1 MVTPVRCATSLKERT
16 DDDDDDTDDEE
27 QAVKAQFVSFPVV
40 MSPSGGTGRDGDGG
54 IGVGMRTRGRAQRG
68 QRDTMR
74 NKMMMF
80 TTTVPTEEEK
90 ADDDG
95 CVSRKRRK
103 PTDAVGAQK
112 TTSTSIGKGDGVKK
126 RRGRARAVLVEASE
140 NGNDGTAS
148 ATTIAGKAGGRRG
161 NTKSTTT
168 TTTTATTASKSA
180 ATQGRSV
187 VQILFEDASR
197 AEIRRRWVE
206 RTTTSSKSAGS
217 AGTTESSDAMTATTY
232 GGTPPVGMMGH
243 GSRSGATT
251 NTTTTRPR
259 RAAGKKKDNTE
270 GHLEYEL
277 GDTLAGE
284 YKILSLL
291 GEGTFGRVLECRD
304 TITEDVCAI
313 KVIRNVAKYR
323 DAAMTEIE
331 VLTHV
336 ALGDPGGG
344 GENFNCIKL
353 RRAFDYEGH
362 ICMVFDKFG
371 PSLFD
376 FLRTNRYKPFHPQT
390 VQSFGKQLLI
400 AVEYLHSI
408 GMIHTDLKPEN
419 VLLLNKSYRDNKT
432 YRVPVDHTIRL
443 IDFGSTTWHHRH
455 HSAVVSTR
463 HYRAPEIIL
472 GTGWSY
478 PCDMWS
484 VGCILVELLSGEAL
498 FRTHDNLEHL
508 AMMQHA
514 LETSVPSSV
523 ASKVHVSKRIDYFD
537 ARGKIN
543 WPNEATDAESYS
555 AVGKTGIIR
564 NVIEKHLDGEARELF
579 LDLITRL
586 LEFDPQVR
594 ITSKQARDHPF
605 FSINLESIE
614 WKISAYTKTARRSSR
629 QD

>member
-1 MVTPVRCATSLKERT
+1 
-16 DDDDDDTDDEE
+16 
-27 QAVKAQFVSFPVV
+27 
-40 MSPSGGTGRDGDGG
+40 MSPSGGDGAV
-54 IGVGMRTRGRAQRG
+54 GVGMRTRGRAQRG
-68 QRDTMR
+68 QRDTLG
-74 NKMMMF
+74 NKMMTTM
-80 TTTVPTEEEK
+80 TTTCTTTTTTTGEGK
-90 ADDDG
+90 GGDG
-95 CVSRKRRK
+95 GRRVTQKRRK
-103 PTDAVGAQK
+103 PTDGVGTQK
-112 TTSTSIGKGDGVKK
+112 MTSMSFGKGGGAKK
-126 RRGRARAVLVEASE
+126 RRAVSREATE
-140 NGNDGTAS
+140 NGTAS

-161 NTKSTTT
+161 NTKSMTA
-168 TTTTATTASKSA
+168 TTTATMVSKSA
-180 ATQGRSV
+180 ATQAGSV

-197 AEIRRRWVE
+197 AEIRRRRVE
-206 RTTTSSKSAGS
+206 GTSTSKSVGS
-217 AGTTESSDAMTATTY
+217 PGTTVSSDAMTATTY
-232 GGTPPVGMMGH
+232 GGTPPVGMMGY

-251 NTTTTRPR
+251 TTTSRPR
-259 RAAGKKKDNTE
+259 RAAVQAASAAGKKKDNTE

-291 GEGTFGRVLECRD
+291 GEGTFGRVRECRD

-336 ALGDPGGG
+336 ALGDPEGG

-419 VLLLNKSYRDNKT
+419 ILLLNKSYRDNKT

-484 VGCILVELLSGEAL
+484 VGCILLELLSGEAL

-537 ARGKIN
+537 ARDKIN

-564 NVIEKHLDGEARELF
+564 NVIEKHLGGEARKLF

-586 LEFDPQVR
+586 LEFDPQRR

-614 WKISAYTKTARRSSR
+614 WKISAQTKTAR
-629 QD
+629 

>member
-1 MVTPVRCATSLKERT
+1 M
-16 DDDDDDTDDEE
+16 
-27 QAVKAQFVSFPVV
+27 
-40 MSPSGGTGRDGDGG
+40 
-54 IGVGMRTRGRAQRG
+54 
-68 QRDTMR
+68 MR
-74 NKMMMF
+74 NKMMMMTTC

-90 ADDDG
+90 CGDDG
-95 CVSRKRRK
+95 RRVSRKRRK

-112 TTSTSIGKGDGVKK
+112 TTSTSIGKGGGAKK
-126 RRGRARAVLVEASE
+126 RRAVLDEAPE
-140 NGNDGTAS
+140 NGNDVGTAS

-161 NTKSTTT
+161 NTKSMT
-168 TTTTATTASKSA
+168 TTTTATTSSKSA

-197 AEIRRRWVE
+197 AKIRRRRVE
-206 RTTTSSKSAGS
+206 GTTTSSKSAGS
-217 AGTTESSDAMTATTY
+217 PGTTVSSDAMTATTY

-251 NTTTTRPR
+251 ITTTTRPR

-443 IDFGSTTWHHRH
+443 IDFRQYDVASSPSQRGGLDETLQSSRNHSRH
-455 HSAVVSTR
+455 WMVVSLR
-463 HYRAPEIIL
+463 HVVCRLHFDRA
-472 GTGWSY
+472 
-478 PCDMWS
+478 
-484 VGCILVELLSGEAL
+484 VE
-498 FRTHDNLEHL
+498 R
-508 AMMQHA
+508 
-514 LETSVPSSV
+514 
-523 ASKVHVSKRIDYFD
+523 
-537 ARGKIN
+537 
-543 WPNEATDAESYS
+543 
-555 AVGKTGIIR
+555 
-564 NVIEKHLDGEARELF
+564 
-579 LDLITRL
+579 
-586 LEFDPQVR
+586 
-594 ITSKQARDHPF
+594 
-605 FSINLESIE
+605 
-614 WKISAYTKTARRSSR
+614 
-629 QD
+629 

>member
-1 MVTPVRCATSLKERT
+1 MRCASSSSKART
-16 DDDDDDTDDEE
+16 DDDDDDDADDEG
-27 QAVKAQFVSFPVV
+27 AVRFVSFPVV

-74 NKMMMF
+74 NKMMMMC
-80 TTTVPTEEEK
+80 TTTEEEK
-90 ADDDG
+90 GGDDG
-95 CVSRKRRK
+95 RRVSRKRRK
-103 PTDAVGAQK
+103 PTDAVGAHK
-112 TTSTSIGKGDGVKK
+112 TTSTSIGKGGGTKK
-126 RRGRARAVLVEASE
+126 RRAVLDEAPE
-140 NGNDGTAS
+140 NGNDVGTAS

-168 TTTTATTASKSA
+168 TTAATTASKSA
-180 ATQGRSV
+180 ATQAGLV

-197 AEIRRRWVE
+197 AEIRRRRVE
-206 RTTTSSKSAGS
+206 GTSTSKSAGS
-217 AGTTESSDAMTATTY
+217 PGTTVSSDAMTATTY
-232 GGTPPVGMMGH
+232 GGTPPVGMMGY

-251 NTTTTRPR
+251 TTTTRPR
-259 RAAGKKKDNTE
+259 RAAAQVVSAAGKKKDNTE

-304 TITEDVCAI
+304 TITEGVCAI

-484 VGCILVELLSGEAL
+484 VGCILLELLSGEAL

-523 ASKVHVSKRIDYFD
+523 ASKVHASKRIDYFD

-564 NVIEKHLDGEARELF
+564 NVIEKHLGGEARELF

-586 LEFDPQVR
+586 LEFDPQRR

-614 WKISAYTKTARRSSR
+614 WKISAHTKTARRPSR

>member
-1 MVTPVRCATSLKERT
+1 MVVVPRVRCATSSSSSSSKERT
-16 DDDDDDTDDEE
+16 DDEE
-27 QAVKAQFVSFPVV
+27 HAAKAQFVSFPVV

-68 QRDTMR
+68 QRDTMMR
-74 NKMMMF
+74 NKMMMMTC

-90 ADDDG
+90 CGDDG
-95 CVSRKRRK
+95 RRVSRKRRK

-112 TTSTSIGKGDGVKK
+112 TTSTSIGKGGGAKK
-126 RRGRARAVLVEASE
+126 RRAVLDEATE
-140 NGNDGTAS
+140 NGNDVGTAS

-161 NTKSTTT
+161 NTKSMT

-197 AEIRRRWVE
+197 AEIRRRRVKG
-206 RTTTSSKSAGS
+206 TTTSSKSAGS
-217 AGTTESSDAMTATTY
+217 PGTTVSSDAMTATTY

-251 NTTTTRPR
+251 ITTTTRPR

-484 VGCILVELLSGEAL
+484 VGCILLELLSGEAL

-564 NVIEKHLDGEARELF
+564 NVIEKHLGGEARELF

-586 LEFDPQVR
+586 LEFDPQLR

-614 WKISAYTKTARRSSR
+614 WKISAHTKTARRPSR

>member
-1 MVTPVRCATSLKERT
+1 
-16 DDDDDDTDDEE
+16 
-27 QAVKAQFVSFPVV
+27 
-40 MSPSGGTGRDGDGG
+40 MSPSGGGRGDGV
-54 IGVGMRTRGRAQRG
+54 GVGVRTRGRAQRERQG
-68 QRDTMR
+68 QRDAMR
-74 NKMMMF
+74 
-80 TTTVPTEEEK
+80 TTTTSLAFEEK
-90 ADDDG
+90 TEGA
-95 CVSRKRRK
+95 SARKRRRN
-103 PTDAVGAQK
+103 AS
-112 TTSTSIGKGDGVKK
+112 TTMTSKKSSTAAGKGG
-126 RRGRARAVLVEASE
+126 AV
-140 NGNDGTAS
+140 
-148 ATTIAGKAGGRRG
+148 
-161 NTKSTTT
+161 
-168 TTTTATTASKSA
+168 A
-180 ATQGRSV
+180 A

-197 AEIRRRWVE
+197 AEIRRRRVE
-206 RTTTSSKSAGS
+206 GTATTATTTTAATSKSVGES
-217 AGTTESSDAMTATTY
+217 SGTTVSSDAMTATTY
-232 GGTPPVGMMGH
+232 GGTPPVVSMLGY

-251 NTTTTRPR
+251 TTTTTTTTRLR
-259 RAAGKKKDNTE
+259 RAAVSSAGKKKKDNTE

-284 YKILSLL
+284 YRILSLL

-376 FLRTNRYKPFHPQT
+376 FLRTNRYKPFHPHT

-400 AVEYLHSI
+400 AVEYLHSM

-419 VLLLNKSYRDNKT
+419 VLLLNKSYRDNKM

-484 VGCILVELLSGEAL
+484 VGCILIELLSGEAL

-523 ASKVHVSKRIDYFD
+523 ANKVHVSKRIDYFD
-537 ARGKIN
+537 ANGKIN

-564 NVIEKHLDGEARELF
+564 NVIEKHLSGQARELF
-579 LDLITRL
+579 IDLIKRL
-586 LEFDPQVR
+586 LEFDPQRR
-594 ITSKQARDHPF
+594 ITSEQARDHPF

-614 WKISAYTKTARRSSR
+614 WKISAQKKTARRTS
-629 QD
+629 QQE